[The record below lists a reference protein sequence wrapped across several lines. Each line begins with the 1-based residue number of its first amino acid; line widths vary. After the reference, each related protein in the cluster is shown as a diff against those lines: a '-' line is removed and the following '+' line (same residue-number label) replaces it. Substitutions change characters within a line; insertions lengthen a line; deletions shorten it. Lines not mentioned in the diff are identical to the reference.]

1 MAPGASPPAKKIP
14 TIPPSAERPKAAPA
28 NALGPA
34 VATAGTLPWPAAVP
48 PLIVALE
55 IVRGRCPPPPEL
67 EAATETFLRSLTF
80 VESAALH
87 APQPSEEI
95 DVLCASSATRWRV
108 MAALAVRPAG
118 EVAPDAAAFEELLHE
133 VDGALASLGKLKERA
148 DIDLQEA
155 CDSAR
160 AALAKD
166 VQKLLPSADGRAAG
180 ADSKTDLKQLRN
192 ALAAAA
198 KSEGRSAKGLR
209 GIGQTKRMIAGA
221 GLALLAVAS
230 IGFTATRLLA
240 FEQPRPV
247 PVLPEP
253 PPNTEVLGNPESGT
267 VILRSKDGKAL
278 APETF
283 EKFRAG
289 ATAAGARVQLLGPT
303 QALVTSPP
311 P

>member
-1 MAPGASPPAKKIP
+1 MAPGASPPAKRIP
-14 TIPPSAERPKAAPA
+14 TIPPSAERPNAAPA
-28 NALGPA
+28 NTLEPA
-34 VATAGTLPWPAAVP
+34 VAAPATLAWPAAIP

-55 IVRGRCPPPPEL
+55 IVRGRCPAPPEL
-67 EAATETFLRSLTF
+67 ETATEAFGRSLTF

-87 APQPSEEI
+87 APEASEEI

-118 EVAPDAAAFEELLHE
+118 EVAPNAAAFEELLHE
-133 VDGALASLGKLKERA
+133 VDGALASLGKLKEHA
-148 DIDLQEA
+148 DADLQQA

-166 VQKLLPSADGRAAG
+166 VQKLLPSADERAAG
-180 ADSKTDLKQLRN
+180 VDSKADLKQLRS

-198 KSEGRSAKGLR
+198 KSEQRSGKGLR
-209 GIGQTKRMIAGA
+209 GIGQTKRTIAAA
-221 GLALLAVAS
+221 GLVLVTVAS
-230 IGFTATRLLA
+230 VGFAATRLLL

-247 PVLPEP
+247 PVLPQP
-253 PPNTEVLGNPESGT
+253 PANTEVLGNPESGT
-267 VILRSKDGKAL
+267 VILRSKDGKPL
-278 APETF
+278 EPETF

-303 QALVTSPP
+303 QALVTSAP
-311 P
+311 